1 MLKLMGKRQIGQLQ
15 MTEFVTAVIL
25 SEVAALPITNDAIP
39 VSHGIIPL
47 ITLGSLEVIT
57 SYISAKNAKFRRFM
71 DGSPVVLVSKGT
83 IVKKNLDK
91 VRVTLDEIFAEIRAY
106 GYTGLEEIQYVIL
119 EQSGRLSVIPKAEN
133 NRVSPQDMQLNV
145 EEKGIA
151 FPVVVDGVINYPILK
166 DIQKSEGWVLD
177 ELRKQKIDV
186 SDVLFMTVDDTNSVI
201 VVKK

>member
-39 VSHGIIPL
+39 ISHGIIPL

-57 SYISAKNAKFRRFM
+57 SYISAKNARFRRFM
-71 DGSPVVLVSKGT
+71 DGAPVVLVSKGA
-83 IVKKNLDK
+83 IVKKNIDK

-151 FPVVVDGVINYPILK
+151 FPVVVDGEINYPILK

-186 SDVLFMTVDDTNSVI
+186 SEVLFMTVDDTNSVI